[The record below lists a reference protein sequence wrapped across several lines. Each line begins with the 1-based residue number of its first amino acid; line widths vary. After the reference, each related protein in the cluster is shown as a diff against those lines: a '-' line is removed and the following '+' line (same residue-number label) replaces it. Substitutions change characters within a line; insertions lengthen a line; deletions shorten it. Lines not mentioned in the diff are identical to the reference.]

1 MSGFASSPEAT
12 LSVWSTPPEGATAWW
27 YQERGRAF
35 EGIIQA
41 VLFRDGLKPR
51 THFRPEGEEVDGSFV
66 LHQRTFLLEAK
77 WRKDPRP
84 ASDLYAFRGK
94 VDGKLVGTIGVFI
107 SMSGYSTDAIDAL
120 KYGKE
125 INLILFNEQDF
136 RLVCSGSISF
146 AEAMERK
153 LRYAAEEGQPFLPL
167 APNEATEVSA
177 VDVSSPV
184 EAVISDSPER
194 WDFVV
199 EGEADGI
206 GIGTVLERLGKRDHV
221 RIWVAGGQMAVPG
234 LVRHLQAERGHQ
246 VAAIIEADAPARLV
260 DQLQREMPKDPEN
273 LVIVDTS
280 VEDWLEDACDAD
292 YVNAAPPTSSKQKS
306 VRLYASNADLKK
318 LLGGASAISRL
329 LSRVAT

>member
-1 MSGFASSPEAT
+1 MSVFDTSPKAMLEK
-12 LSVWSTPPEGATAWW
+12 WSMPPDDVTPRW
-27 YQERGRAF
+27 YQDRGRAF

-41 VLFRDGLKPR
+41 VLCRDGLKPR
-51 THFRPEGEEVDGSFV
+51 TNFRPEGEEVDGSFF

-107 SMSGYSTDAIDAL
+107 SMSGYSSEAIDAL

-136 RLVCSGSISF
+136 RLVCSGKISF
-146 AEAMERK
+146 VGAMERK

-167 APNEATEVSA
+167 APNDATEVSV
-177 VDVSSPV
+177 VDVSNPID
-184 EAVISDSPER
+184 AVISAAPER
-194 WDFVV
+194 WDLVV

-206 GIGTVLERLGKRDHV
+206 GISTVLERLGKRDHV

-234 LVRHLQAERGHQ
+234 LVRHLQAEQGRQ

-260 DQLQREMPKDPEN
+260 DQLQREMPRYREN

-280 VEDWLEDACDAD
+280 IEDWLEDACEAD
-292 YVNAAPPTSSKQKS
+292 YVNAVPPTSIKQKA
-306 VRLYASNADLKK
+306 VRRYASSADLKK

-329 LSRVAT
+329 LSKIAT

>member
-1 MSGFASSPEAT
+1 MSGFACSPQGM
-12 LSVWSTPPEGATAWW
+12 LSAWSTPPDGATARW
-27 YQERGRAF
+27 YQDRGRAF

-41 VLFRDGLKPR
+41 VLYRDDLKPR

-66 LHQRTFLLEAK
+66 LHHRTFLLEAK

-107 SMSGYSTDAIDAL
+107 SMSGYSSDAIDAL

-167 APNEATEVSA
+167 APNDATEVAA
-177 VDVSSPV
+177 VDVSDLV
-184 EAVISDSPER
+184 EVVIPAAPER
-194 WDFVV
+194 WDFIL
-199 EGEADGI
+199 ESEADGV

-234 LVRHLQAERGHQ
+234 LVRHLQAEQGHQ
-246 VAAIIEADAPARLV
+246 VVAIIEADAPARIV
-260 DQLQREMPKDPEN
+260 DQLQREMPQHTQN

-280 VEDWLEDACDAD
+280 VEDWLEDACDAN
-292 YVNAAPPTSSKQKS
+292 YVNAVPPTGIRRKAAL
-306 VRLYASNADLKK
+306 RYASNADLSK
-318 LLGGASAISRL
+318 LLGGSSAISRL
-329 LSRVAT
+329 LSRVVT